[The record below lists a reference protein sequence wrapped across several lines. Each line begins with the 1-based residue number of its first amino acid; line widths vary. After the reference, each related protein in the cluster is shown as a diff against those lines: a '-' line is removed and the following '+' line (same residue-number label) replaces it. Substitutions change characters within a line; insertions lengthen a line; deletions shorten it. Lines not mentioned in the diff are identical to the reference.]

1 MQSTQSYGNDAF
13 VIDEGNFSYLFDK
26 YYAAVA
32 FFANRLMKNRER
44 AEDIVG
50 EVFFTLWQK
59 RAEFN
64 AEISVKEFIYIATRK
79 ACVGS
84 DEANF
89 SVQVEIT
96 RSEVLRELYHRRQT
110 HKQ

>member
-32 FFANRLMKNRER
+32 FFANRLLKNRER
-44 AEDIVG
+44 AEDIVS

-64 AEISVKEFIYIATRK
+64 AETPIKAFLYTTTRQT
-79 ACVGS
+79 CFGS
-84 DEANF
+84 DQADF
-89 SVQVEIT
+89 SAQVEIT
-96 RSEVLRELYHRRQT
+96 RSEVLRELYYRQQT